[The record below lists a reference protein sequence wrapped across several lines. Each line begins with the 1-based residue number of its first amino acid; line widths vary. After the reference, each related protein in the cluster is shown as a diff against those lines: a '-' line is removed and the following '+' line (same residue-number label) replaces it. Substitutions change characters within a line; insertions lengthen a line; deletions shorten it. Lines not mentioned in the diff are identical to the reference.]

1 MKEKYL
7 LLIDGSS
14 LLSTQYYGNLPREI
28 LFAKTEEEKK
38 KYYHKIMQ
46 TRKGVYTNAI
56 YGFMRTLIKI
66 INEQKPDYLAIAW
79 DKSRNTFRREIYA
92 DYKGNRG
99 ETPEPLKQQ
108 FVNCEELLEAMNIRQ
123 FMSDRYEADDF
134 CGSLAAKFEKELPVK
149 ILTKDN
155 DYLQLVT
162 DNTNLWLMHAKQEK
176 TDELYKKY
184 GIIPDKSTPDRAF
197 NLTPELVKAEFGV
210 EPSSINSLKGL
221 QGDSSDNI
229 KGVPGIGPATAVAL
243 IAKYKNVTALYD
255 DIRDLDEKQQ
265 KERMKIWKEELG
277 ISRSPFGP
285 LLKQSEEELVGEKAA
300 LLSEKLATI
309 KKDIDLEDVTLDS
322 LALKI
327 DRNVAAQRFQELEF
341 KSIALNEAGEE
352 DVFSK
357 VVFETSSDLN
367 DFISLTELLA
377 KKKQAGVALASSD
390 KTGSDGAA
398 EIFGAAFAYEEK
410 TVYVSAEGF
419 ITGQLIRER
428 IEWLIEQGTEL
439 CVMDMKQL
447 LKKLALKN
455 AGKFFDCSIAAYLLD
470 PLAGKYE
477 YDLVAGSILGSSP
490 LGRGL
495 LLGKLSMS
503 EANATARDKLVKT
516 VSLEA
521 ATALLC
527 SGKMK
532 QALKEG
538 GMEKLYYEI
547 ELPLVPVLY
556 DMECQGVLV
565 LKDELARFGE
575 ELSRDIDR
583 LSAEIY
589 QACGEEFNINSPK
602 QLGVILFEKLRL
614 PLDKKNKTKTG
625 YSTSAEVLEKL
636 KQEDPVVEK
645 ILDYRTLTKLKSTY
659 AEGLA
664 DYIEA
669 DGRIHTSFNQT
680 VTATGRLSSTEPN
693 LQNIPIR
700 MELGRELRKVFVPK
714 EGYCF
719 IDADYSQIE
728 LRILA
733 ALSGDEK
740 LIEAYRNSEDIHRA
754 TASAVFGVPLEQVTK
769 ELRSRAKAVNFG
781 IVYGISAF
789 GLGEG
794 LKISKSE
801 ADSYI
806 KSYFETY
813 PGVKTYLDGLVD
825 SARTNRYS
833 VTLFGRRRPIPELE
847 SANFMQRQFGERIAM
862 NSPVQGTAADIIK
875 LAMLRVAERLKKEG
889 LESKL
894 LLQIH
899 DELLVE
905 AKLEEA
911 GQVEKLMAEE
921 MRNVADLAVSLEV
934 DVERGMS
941 WYEAH

>member
-1 MKEKYL
+1 MKDKYL

-28 LFAKTEEEKK
+28 LFAKTDEEKK

-56 YGFMRTLIKI
+56 YGFMRTFIKI
-66 INEQKPDYLAIAW
+66 IKEQKPDYLAVAW

-108 FVNCEELLEAMNIRQ
+108 FKNCEDILAAMKIPQ
-123 FMSDRYEADDF
+123 FMSDYYEADDF
-134 CGSLAAKFEKELPVK
+134 CGSLAAKFEKELPVR

-162 DNTNLWLMHAKQEK
+162 ERTNLWLMHAKQEK
-176 TDELYKKY
+176 TDELNKKY
-184 GIIPDKSTPDRAF
+184 GIVPDGSIPDRVF

-210 EPSSINSLKGL
+210 EPASINSLKGL

-243 IAKYKNVTALYD
+243 IAKYKNVRALYD

-265 KERMKIWKEELG
+265 KEKMKQWKEEMG
-277 ISRSPFGP
+277 ISRSPFGF
-285 LLKQSEEELVGEKAA
+285 LLKKSDEELVGEEAA
-300 LLSEKLATI
+300 LLSEQLATI
-309 KKDIDLEDVTLDS
+309 KRDIDLKDTTLES
-322 LALKI
+322 LALRF
-327 DRNVAAQRFQELEF
+327 DRTAANQKFEELEF
-341 KSIALNEAGEE
+341 RSLSVSDEKEKDEFSSAVYESTSDMNEFIA
-352 DVFSK
+352 
-357 VVFETSSDLN
+357 
-367 DFISLTELLA
+367 LTELAA
-377 KKKQAGVALASSD
+377 KKKKVGIAVAAAEMKNSGAGARIFGVAVSLA
-390 KTGSDGAA
+390 
-398 EIFGAAFAYEEK
+398 EK
-410 TVYVSAEGF
+410 TVYVRAEGF
-419 ITGQLIRER
+419 VSSELIAER
-428 IEWLIEQGTEL
+428 ICWLIGQGTEL
-439 CVMDMKQL
+439 AVMD
-447 LKKLALKN
+447 LKKLMKCLQTDE
-455 AGKFFDCSIAAYLLD
+455 AGNCFDCSIAAYLLD
-470 PLAGKYE
+470 PLSGKYE
-477 YDLVAGSILGSSP
+477 YETVAEHILGNRPKSQAE
-490 LGRGL
+490 
-495 LLGKLSMS
+495 LLGKMSLEEAEGLSPDNLIRM
-503 EANATARDKLVKT
+503 

-521 ATALLC
+521 RTAYLC
-527 SGKMK
+527 CDKMK
-532 QALKEG
+532 AALKEG
-538 GMEKLYYEI
+538 GMERLYYEI
-547 ELPLVPVLY
+547 ELPLVPVLCG
-556 DMECQGVLV
+556 MEREGVLV
-565 LKDELARFGE
+565 LKDELARFGVA
-575 ELSRDIDR
+575 LSADIDR
-583 LSAEIY
+583 LSKEIY
-589 QACGEEFNINSPK
+589 EACGEEFNINSPK

-636 KQEDPVVEK
+636 KTEDPVIEK
-645 ILDYRTLTKLKSTY
+645 ILDYRQLTKLKSTY
-659 AEGLA
+659 ADGLA

-700 MELGRELRKVFVPK
+700 TELGRDLRKVFVPK

-733 ALSGDEK
+733 AMSGDEK
-740 LIEAYRNSEDIHRA
+740 LIGAYKNSEDIHRA
-754 TASAVFGVPLEQVTK
+754 TAAAVFGVPLEKVSK

-794 LKISKSE
+794 LKISKAE

-813 PGVKTYLDGLVD
+813 PGVKSYLEGLVD
-825 SARTNRYS
+825 SARSNQFS

-875 LAMLRVAERLKKEG
+875 IAMLRVAGRLKAEG

-905 AKLEEA
+905 ARNDEA
-911 GQVEKLMAEE
+911 DRVAELMAEE
-921 MRNVADLAVSLEV
+921 MKNAAELAVSLEV
-934 DVERGMS
+934 EVEMGSS